1 MSIYLEKM
9 EFFWRKA
16 PALLY
21 GLAFLLGCGW
31 ALTEALFLLVPIGAL
46 ALSFSTPWRHGAALA
61 LFLAAI
67 AYVKG
72 LYIFPE
78 GNLDPI
84 REEGIFSIDSLSFKK
99 THFGTFWVYK
109 GTLKRFAEFRN
120 VPVAISIPNRSDY
133 HRPPAECDY
142 CVQGTLKRVSSH
154 QFQFK
159 WDGSTPWKR
168 VPDTAS
174 WAEKRYQAKQIVSA
188 LIHRHISNPRSA
200 TLLAGL
206 ATGDFDDTHM
216 QYQFGRFGLQHI
228 MAISGFHFSILAAF
242 FSFTLQLFFER
253 KWSSSLLIAILSTYF
268 LFLGTAPSILR
279 AWISILIV
287 LGGYLF
293 EKKGN
298 GLNSL
303 GVGLLAVLIY
313 NPLYVLSLGFQF
325 SFAATA
331 AIFLLYPPC
340 EDLLALCLQKRNLQR
355 ALKMS
360 LLDQHGF
367 ILLTWLRK
375 GLALTLAVNLVA
387 LPMMLFYFQKF
398 PLLSLFY
405 NLFFP
410 FLISVAMLL
419 LLLGMLCPWI
429 HPLNSWFTEK
439 VLDLTYNMPK
449 SFDYTIWWSD
459 LEAEWVVVWVTG
471 IFFLGVLSI
480 KNRENLP

>member
-1 MSIYLEKM
+1 MTRYLEKM
-9 EFFWRKA
+9 EFFWRKH

-21 GLAFLLGCGW
+21 GLAFLLGCSW
-31 ALTEALFLLVPIGAL
+31 ALTKALPLLVPMGAL
-46 ALSFSTPWRHGAALA
+46 ALAFSTPWRHGAALGV
-61 LFLAAI
+61 FLMAI
-67 AYVKG
+67 VYAKG

-78 GNLDPI
+78 GNLEPI
-84 REEGIFSIDSLSFKK
+84 RGEGYFSIDSLSLKK

-120 VPVAISIPNRSDY
+120 VPVALSIPNRSDY
-133 HRPPAECDY
+133 HRPPAVCDY
-142 CVQGTLKRVSSH
+142 WVQGTLKKVSPH

-159 WDGSTPWKR
+159 WDGNTPWKL
-168 VPDTAS
+168 VTGTSS
-174 WAEKRYQAKQIVSA
+174 WAEKRYHAKQVVAA
-188 LIHRHISNPRSA
+188 LIHRQIDNPRSA

-253 KWSSSLLIAILSTYF
+253 KWSSALLIALLSTYF

-303 GVGLLAVLIY
+303 GIGLLAVLIY

-340 EDLLALCLQKRNLQR
+340 EEFLALFLQKRNLQR
-355 ALKMS
+355 ALKMP

-367 ILLTWLRK
+367 ILLTGLRK

-419 LLLGMLCPWI
+419 LLVGLMCPWI

-449 SFDYTIWWSD
+449 SFDYTIWWND
-459 LEAEWVVVWVTG
+459 LGAQWIVAYVTG
-471 IFFLGVLSI
+471 IFLLGIWAS
-480 KNRENLP
+480 KTRER